1 MNCEDIDCEE
11 MNFKPSDRTCL
22 KLQNSDIVTD
32 LDKTLSH
39 LGENQRDELKILSF
53 EYENLFPDLPTRT
66 GKLYHDVNVEG
77 SKPVKQYPYRMN
89 PMKLQYLR
97 EEIKYLLDNDFM
109 KPSQSHFTSPCILVP
124 KFDGTF

>member
-1 MNCEDIDCEE
+1 M
-11 MNFKPSDRTCL
+11 
-22 KLQNSDIVTD
+22 
-32 LDKTLSH
+32 
-39 LGENQRDELKILSF
+39 LSF

-66 GKLYHDVNVEG
+66 GKIYHDVNVEG

-124 KFDGTF
+124 KCDGTF